1 MLLGVSGYTDGDRLK
16 ARFGN
21 PAGLA
26 IDSRDNLYIAD
37 QFTYVDLTDDNPISY
52 SMHSVRVL
60 SSAHHNVTTMAGRV
74 GT

>member
-1 MLLGVSGYTDGDRLK
+1 VLLGISGYTDGYRLS
-16 ARFGN
+16 ALFGN

-37 QFTYVDLTDDNPISY
+37 QFAYVDLTDDNHNSY